1 MTNSQLNKSKSG
13 IKNGMEVTLK
23 ISSNVAGDSNDENNF
38 PYELLLTNIQVL
50 RLHKA
55 FVNNL
60 SINIKLSKTQL
71 HKIGQSGG
79 FLGRLLGTGL
89 PSIGNV
95 LFYFTS
101 KALFIHEKIK
111 VKILYIQVSWHH
123 QMPEHKKIYIY
134 FTE

>member
-23 ISSNVAGDSNDENNF
+23 ISSNVAGDSNDESNF
-38 PYELLLTNIQVL
+38 PYELLLTNTQVL

-71 HKIGQSGG
+71 HKIRQSGG
-79 FLGRLLGTGL
+79 FLGRLLGPLPKTGL
-89 PSIGNV
+89 PSMGNV

-111 VKILYIQVSWHH
+111 VKILYIQVS
-123 QMPEHKKIYIY
+123 
-134 FTE
+134 